1 MIVIKKPT
9 YLKTLKYLFLQKKSF
24 IKCVAFKDSIR
35 NIINAVIVI
44 SQGISKKSTMA
55 NKILWD
61 NKSNLLRN
69 S

>member
-44 SQGISKKSTMA
+44 SQGISKKI
-55 NKILWD
+55 NNGK
-61 NKSNLLRN
+61 
-69 S
+69 